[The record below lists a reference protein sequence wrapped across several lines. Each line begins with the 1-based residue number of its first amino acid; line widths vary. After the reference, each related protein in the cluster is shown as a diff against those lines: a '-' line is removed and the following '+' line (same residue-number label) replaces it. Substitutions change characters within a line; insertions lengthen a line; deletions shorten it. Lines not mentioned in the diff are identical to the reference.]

1 VQPPDFVEAYPAGY
15 TQAIL
20 DNIAAIESG
29 QFTPEDGAKQLVD
42 TLNKLIQ
49 EQAGQ

>member
-1 VQPPDFVEAYPAGY
+1 MVQPPNFNQAYLAGY

-20 DNIAAIESG
+20 DNMAQIMSG
-29 QFTPEDGAKQLVD
+29 QITPEDGAKQLVD

-49 EQAGQ
+49 ENQ